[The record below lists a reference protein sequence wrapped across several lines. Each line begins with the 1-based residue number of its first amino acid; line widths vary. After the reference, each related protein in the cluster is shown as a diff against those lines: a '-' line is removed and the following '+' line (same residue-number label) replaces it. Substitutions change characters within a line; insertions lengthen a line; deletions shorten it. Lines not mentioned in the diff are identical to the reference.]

1 MGKEKRVLIIGA
13 GPAGLFCAYRLVE
26 AGIPVLLVDR
36 MSSPGRKFLLAGSSG
51 GLNCTHRGTPAELSE
66 KYYGNEALFKGLLED
81 FSPDDLIKWYKK
93 LGSDTFVGNGGKIF
107 ASLPVQ
113 EVLKHWVEKLEAANQ
128 TATGSRGIP
137 LFTFQGGLEF
147 TGFGDKAGQFMF
159 RQGDAAVELGAEYAV
174 FALGGGS
181 RPETG
186 SNGAWVNAFQ
196 AAGIQVAPLRSANCG
211 VEARW
216 SPLLRQRIAEARAGA
231 TRATAGTVQGTPD
244 GARSAAH
251 DTATARG
258 ASLDIALACSGRAT
272 TGEVVLTGYGLEGSG
287 VYSIGW
293 FIRQELEK
301 SGTCTLTVDLLPHL
315 SAEQL
320 GHRLSKPRGKNSLSN
335 YARKALGLTGLSY
348 LLFRELSPEGDLSQV
363 KNLPLAVTG
372 CRPLEEAISSAG
384 GVCLSQLDSD
394 FMLKSKPGCFVIGE
408 MADWEAPT
416 GGYLLQGCFSTA
428 YRASEKIIDLLS

>member
-26 AGIPVLLVDR
+26 AGIPVHLVDR

-51 GLNCTHRGTPAELSE
+51 GLNCTHRGTPAELSA
-66 KYYGNEALFKGLLED
+66 KYYGNEALFKGLLEG

-113 EVLKHWVEKLEAANQ
+113 EVLRRWWEKLEAANQ
-128 TATGSRGIP
+128 TAAGSRGIP

-147 TGFGDKAGQFMF
+147 TGFGAAGQFMF

-216 SPLLRQRIAEARAGA
+216 SPLLRQRIAEGC
-231 TRATAGTVQGTPD
+231 
-244 GARSAAH
+244 
-251 DTATARG
+251 

-320 GHRLSKPRGKNSLSN
+320 KRRLSKPRGKNSLSN

-363 KNLPLAVTG
+363 KNLPLAITG

>member
-13 GPAGLFCAYRLVE
+13 GPAGLFCAYCLVE

-113 EVLKHWVEKLEAANQ
+113 EVLRRWWEKLEAANQ

-159 RQGDAAVELGAEYAV
+159 RQGDAAVELGTEYAV

-216 SPLLRQRIAEARAGA
+216 SPLLRQRIAEGC
-231 TRATAGTVQGTPD
+231 
-244 GARSAAH
+244 
-251 DTATARG
+251 

-320 GHRLSKPRGKNSLSN
+320 KRRLSKPRGKNSLSN

-363 KNLPLAVTG
+363 KNLPLAITG

>member
-13 GPAGLFCAYRLVE
+13 GPAGLFCAYCLVE

-93 LGSDTFVGNGGKIF
+93 LGSDSFVGNGGKIF

-113 EVLKHWVEKLEAANQ
+113 EVLRRWWEKLEAANQ

-147 TGFGDKAGQFMF
+147 TGFGAAGQFMF

-216 SPLLRQRIAEARAGA
+216 SPLLRQRIAEGC
-231 TRATAGTVQGTPD
+231 
-244 GARSAAH
+244 
-251 DTATARG
+251 
-258 ASLDIALACSGRAT
+258 ASLDIALKCSGRAT

-320 GHRLSKPRGKNSLSN
+320 KRRLSKPRGKNSLSN

-348 LLFRELSPEGDLSQV
+348 LLFRELSPAGDLSQV
-363 KNLPLAVTG
+363 KNLPLAITG

>member
-93 LGSDTFVGNGGKIF
+93 LGSDAFVGNGGKIF
-107 ASLPVQ
+107 ASLPVL
-113 EVLKHWVEKLEAANQ
+113 EVLKHWIEKLEAANQ
-128 TATGSRGIP
+128 TAAGSRSIP

-147 TGFGDKAGQFMF
+147 TGFGADAGQFKF
-159 RQGDAAVELGAEYAV
+159 RQGDAAVELVAEYAV

-216 SPLLRQRIAEARAGA
+216 SPLLRQRIAEATARAGA
-231 TRATAGTVQGTPD
+231 TRATAG
-244 GARSAAH
+244 AAAH
-251 DTATARG
+251 AHGASASVATARG

-293 FIRQELEK
+293 YIRQELEK
-301 SGTCTLTVDLLPHL
+301 SNHCTITVDLLPHL

-320 GHRLSKPRGKNSLSN
+320 KRRLSKPRGKNSLSN

-348 LLFRELSPEGDLSQV
+348 LLFRELSPEDDLSQV

-394 FMLKSKPGCFVIGE
+394 FMLKSKPGCFVVGE

-428 YRASEKIIDLLS
+428 YRASEKIMDLLS

>member
-1 MGKEKRVLIIGA
+1 MGKEKRVLIVGA
-13 GPAGLFCAYRLVE
+13 GPAGLFCAYCLVE

-36 MSSPGRKFLLAGSSG
+36 MAAPGRKFLLAGSSG
-51 GLNCTHRGTPAELSE
+51 GLNCTHRGTPEELSE

-93 LGSDTFVGNGGKIF
+93 IGSDTFVGNGGKIF
-107 ASLPVQ
+107 AKAPVRDVLSL
-113 EVLKHWVEKLEAANQ
+113 WVERLKA
-128 TATGSRGIP
+128 SP
-137 LFTFQGGLEF
+137 LFCFQGGCEF

-159 RQGDAAVELGAEYAV
+159 RQGERVVEIGAEYAV

-196 AAGIQVAPLRSANCG
+196 AAGIQVAPLRAANCG
-211 VEARW
+211 VEAAW
-216 SPLLRQRIAEARAGA
+216 SPLLRQRIAEAEAARAKTGIPGA
-231 TRATAGTVQGTPD
+231 SYGPGAGT
-244 GARSAAH
+244 
-251 DTATARG
+251 
-258 ASLDIALACSGRAT
+258 SLYIALACSGSPS

-287 VYSIGW
+287 VYSIGY
-293 FIRQELEK
+293 FIRRELAK
-301 SGTCTLTVDLLPHL
+301 SGKCTITVDLLPHL
-315 SAEQL
+315 SAGQL
-320 GHRLSKPRGKNSLSN
+320 ARRLSKPKGKNSLSN
-335 YARKALGLTGLSY
+335 YARKTLGLSGLSY
-348 LLFRELSPEGDLSQV
+348 LLFRELSPAGDLSRV
-363 KNLPLAVTG
+363 KNLPLAISG

-384 GVCLSQLDSD
+384 GVSLSQLDSN

-428 YRASEKIIDLLS
+428 YRTSEKIIDLFS

>member
-1 MGKEKRVLIIGA
+1 MGKEKRVLIVGA

-36 MSSPGRKFLLAGSSG
+36 MVAPGRKFLLAGSSG
-51 GLNCTHRGTPAELSE
+51 GLNCTHRGTPEELSK
-66 KYYGNEALFKGLLED
+66 KYYGNEAFFKGLLED
-81 FSPDDLIKWYKK
+81 FSPTDLIKWYKK
-93 LGSDTFVGNGGKIF
+93 IGSDTFVGNGGKIF

-113 EVLKHWVEKLEAANQ
+113 EVLRRWWERL
-128 TATGSRGIP
+128 TASP
-137 LFTFQGGLEF
+137 LFTFQGNCEF
-147 TGFGDKAGQFMF
+147 TGFGGKAGQFVF

-186 SNGAWVNAFQ
+186 SNGAWVDAFQ

-216 SPLLRQRIAEARAGA
+216 SPLLRQRIATHAHGA
-231 TRATAGTVQGTPD
+231 
-244 GARSAAH
+244 
-251 DTATARG
+251 G
-258 ASLDIALACSGRAT
+258 ASLDIALECSGRAS

-287 VYSIGW
+287 VYSIGYY
-293 FIRQELEK
+293 IRQELAK
-301 SGTCTLTVDLLPHL
+301 SGKCTITADLLPHL
-315 SAEQL
+315 SAGQL
-320 GHRLSKPRGKNSLSN
+320 ARRLSKPRGKNSLSN
-335 YARKALGLTGLSY
+335 YARKALNLTGLSY
-348 LLFRELSPEGDLSQV
+348 LLFRELSPTGDLSQV
-363 KNLPLAVTG
+363 KNLSLTITG

-384 GVCLSQLDSD
+384 GVSFSQLDSNL
-394 FMLKSKPGCFVIGE
+394 MLKTKPGCFVIGE

-428 YRASEKIIDLLS
+428 FRASEKIIDLFS

>member
-26 AGIPVLLVDR
+26 AGIPVILVDR
-36 MSSPGRKFLLAGSSG
+36 MSSPGRKFLLAGYSG

-93 LGSDTFVGNGGKIF
+93 LGSDSFVGNGGKIF

-113 EVLKHWVEKLEAANQ
+113 EVLRRWWEKLEAANQ

-147 TGFGDKAGQFMF
+147 TGFGAAGQFMF

-216 SPLLRQRIAEARAGA
+216 SPLLRQRIAEGC
-231 TRATAGTVQGTPD
+231 
-244 GARSAAH
+244 
-251 DTATARG
+251 
-258 ASLDIALACSGRAT
+258 ASLDIALKCSGRAT

-320 GHRLSKPRGKNSLSN
+320 KRRLSKPRGKNSLSN

-348 LLFRELSPEGDLSQV
+348 LLFRELSPAGDLSQV
-363 KNLPLAVTG
+363 KNLPLAITG

>member
-1 MGKEKRVLIIGA
+1 MGKEKRVLIVGA

-51 GLNCTHRGTPAELSE
+51 GLNCTHRGTPAELSA

-113 EVLKHWVEKLEAANQ
+113 EVLRRWWEKLEAANH

-147 TGFGDKAGQFMF
+147 TGFGAAGQFMF
-159 RQGDAAVELGAEYAV
+159 RQGDAAVKLGAEYAV

-216 SPLLRQRIAEARAGA
+216 SPLLRQRIAEGC
-231 TRATAGTVQGTPD
+231 
-244 GARSAAH
+244 
-251 DTATARG
+251 
-258 ASLDIALACSGRAT
+258 ASLDIALKCSGRAS

-287 VYSIGW
+287 VYSIGYY
-293 FIRQELEK
+293 IRQELDK
-301 SGTCTLTVDLLPHL
+301 QGSCAITVDLLPHL

-320 GHRLSKPRGKNSLSN
+320 KRRLSKPRGKNSLSN

-348 LLFRELSPEGDLSQV
+348 LLFRELSPAGDLSQV

>member
-36 MSSPGRKFLLAGSSG
+36 MSSPGRKFLLAGYSG

-113 EVLKHWVEKLEAANQ
+113 EVLRRWWEKLEAANQ
-128 TATGSRGIP
+128 TAAGSRGIP

-147 TGFGDKAGQFMF
+147 TGFGAAGQFMF

-216 SPLLRQRIAEARAGA
+216 SPLLRERIAEGC
-231 TRATAGTVQGTPD
+231 
-244 GARSAAH
+244 
-251 DTATARG
+251 
-258 ASLDIALACSGRAT
+258 ASLDIALECSGRAP

-320 GHRLSKPRGKNSLSN
+320 KRRLSKPRGKNSLSN

-348 LLFRELSPEGDLSQV
+348 LLFRELSPDGDLSQV

-394 FMLKSKPGCFVIGE
+394 FMLKSKPGCFVVGE

>member
-13 GPAGLFCAYRLVE
+13 GPAGLFCAYCLVE

-66 KYYGNEALFKGLLED
+66 KYYGNETLFKGLLED

-93 LGSDTFVGNGGKIF
+93 LGSDSFVGNGGKIF

-113 EVLKHWVEKLEAANQ
+113 EVLRRWWEKLEAANQ
-128 TATGSRGIP
+128 TAAGSRGIP

-147 TGFGDKAGQFMF
+147 TGFGAAGQFMF

-216 SPLLRQRIAEARAGA
+216 SPLLRQRIAEGC
-231 TRATAGTVQGTPD
+231 
-244 GARSAAH
+244 
-251 DTATARG
+251 
-258 ASLDIALACSGRAT
+258 ASLDIALKCSGRAT

-320 GHRLSKPRGKNSLSN
+320 KRRLSKPRGKNSLSN

-348 LLFRELSPEGDLSQV
+348 LLFRELSPAGDLSQV
-363 KNLPLAVTG
+363 KNLPLAITG

>member
-1 MGKEKRVLIIGA
+1 MGKGKRVLIIGA

-113 EVLKHWVEKLEAANQ
+113 EVLRRWWEKLEAANQ

-147 TGFGDKAGQFMF
+147 TGFGAEAGQFMF
-159 RQGDAAVELGAEYAV
+159 RHGDAEVELGAEYAV

-216 SPLLRQRIAEARAGA
+216 SPLLRQRIAEGC
-231 TRATAGTVQGTPD
+231 
-244 GARSAAH
+244 
-251 DTATARG
+251 
-258 ASLDIALACSGRAT
+258 ASLDIALECSGRAT

-320 GHRLSKPRGKNSLSN
+320 KRRLSKPRDKNSLSN
-335 YARKALGLTGLSY
+335 YVRKALGLTGLSY

-394 FMLKSKPGCFVIGE
+394 FMLKSRPGGFVIGE

-428 YRASEKIIDLLS
+428 YRASEKIMDLLS

>member
-1 MGKEKRVLIIGA
+1 M
-13 GPAGLFCAYRLVE
+13 
-26 AGIPVLLVDR
+26 
-36 MSSPGRKFLLAGSSG
+36 
-51 GLNCTHRGTPAELSE
+51 
-66 KYYGNEALFKGLLED
+66 
-81 FSPDDLIKWYKK
+81 
-93 LGSDTFVGNGGKIF
+93 
-107 ASLPVQ
+107 
-113 EVLKHWVEKLEAANQ
+113 
-128 TATGSRGIP
+128 
-137 LFTFQGGLEF
+137 
-147 TGFGDKAGQFMF
+147 
-159 RQGDAAVELGAEYAV
+159 
-174 FALGGGS
+174 
-181 RPETG
+181 
-186 SNGAWVNAFQ
+186 
-196 AAGIQVAPLRSANCG
+196 
-211 VEARW
+211 
-216 SPLLRQRIAEARAGA
+216 
-231 TRATAGTVQGTPD
+231 
-244 GARSAAH
+244 
-251 DTATARG
+251 
-258 ASLDIALACSGRAT
+258 DIALECSGRAS

-320 GHRLSKPRGKNSLSN
+320 ERRLSKPRGKNSLSN

-394 FMLKSKPGCFVIGE
+394 FMLKSRPGCFVIGE

>member
-113 EVLKHWVEKLEAANQ
+113 EVLKHWIEKLEAANQ

-147 TGFGDKAGQFMF
+147 TGFGAAGQFMF

-216 SPLLRQRIAEARAGA
+216 SPLLRQRIAEATAQTGA
-231 TRATAGTVQGTPD
+231 
-244 GARSAAH
+244 AAH
-251 DTATARG
+251 AHGAG
-258 ASLDIALACSGRAT
+258 ASLDIALKCSGRAT

-320 GHRLSKPRGKNSLSN
+320 KRRLSKPRGKNSLSN

-348 LLFRELSPEGDLSQV
+348 LLFRELSPAGDLTQV

>member
-1 MGKEKRVLIIGA
+1 
-13 GPAGLFCAYRLVE
+13 
-26 AGIPVLLVDR
+26 
-36 MSSPGRKFLLAGSSG
+36 
-51 GLNCTHRGTPAELSE
+51 
-66 KYYGNEALFKGLLED
+66 
-81 FSPDDLIKWYKK
+81 
-93 LGSDTFVGNGGKIF
+93 
-107 ASLPVQ
+107 
-113 EVLKHWVEKLEAANQ
+113 
-128 TATGSRGIP
+128 
-137 LFTFQGGLEF
+137 
-147 TGFGDKAGQFMF
+147 MF

-216 SPLLRQRIAEARAGA
+216 SPLLRQRIAEGC
-231 TRATAGTVQGTPD
+231 
-244 GARSAAH
+244 
-251 DTATARG
+251 

-320 GHRLSKPRGKNSLSN
+320 KRRLSKPRGKNSLSN

-363 KNLPLAVTG
+363 KNLPLAITG

>member
-51 GLNCTHRGTPAELSE
+51 GLNCTHRGTPAELSA

-113 EVLKHWVEKLEAANQ
+113 EVLRRWWEKLEATNQ

-211 VEARW
+211 DEARW
-216 SPLLRQRIAEARAGA
+216 SPLLRQRIAEGC
-231 TRATAGTVQGTPD
+231 
-244 GARSAAH
+244 
-251 DTATARG
+251 

-287 VYSIGW
+287 VYSIGY

-320 GHRLSKPRGKNSLSN
+320 KRRLSKPRGKNSLSN

>member
-36 MSSPGRKFLLAGSSG
+36 MAAPGRKFLLAGASG
-51 GLNCTHRGTPAELSE
+51 GLNCTHRGTPEELSS
-66 KYYGNEALFKGLLED
+66 KYYGNEALFKELLED
-81 FSPDDLIKWYKK
+81 FSPDDLINWYKK
-93 LGSDTFVGNGGKIF
+93 IGSDTFVGNGGKIF
-107 ASLPVQ
+107 AKAPVQ
-113 EVLKHWVEKLEAANQ
+113 EVLARWLERLEGANQ
-128 TATGSRGIP
+128 AAPGSDGIP
-137 LFTFQGGLEF
+137 LFTFQGGWEF
-147 TGFGDKAGQFMF
+147 TGFGGKVGQFMF
-159 RQGDAAVELGAEYAV
+159 RQGDSAVELEAVYAV

-211 VEARW
+211 VEVQW
-216 SPLLRQRIAEARAGA
+216 SPLLRQRIVETEAEQTAQAKARAGA
-231 TRATAGTVQGTPD
+231 SGAPSASNSHGPGT
-244 GARSAAH
+244 
-251 DTATARG
+251 
-258 ASLDIALACSGRAT
+258 SLDIALACSGRAS

-293 FIRQELEK
+293 YIRQELAK
-301 SGTCTLTVDLLPHL
+301 TGKCTITIDLLPHL
-315 SAEQL
+315 SAGQL
-320 GHRLSKPRGKNSLSN
+320 ERRLSKPRGKNSLSN
-335 YARKALGLTGLSY
+335 YARKTLGLSGLPY
-348 LLFRELSPEGDLSQV
+348 LLFRELSRSGDLSQV
-363 KNLPLAVTG
+363 KNLSLTITG

-384 GVCLSQLDSD
+384 GISLSQLDSNL
-394 FMLKSKPGCFVIGE
+394 MLKSKPGCFVIGE

>member
-1 MGKEKRVLIIGA
+1 MGKGKRVLIIGA

-113 EVLKHWVEKLEAANQ
+113 EVLRRWWEKLEAANQ

-147 TGFGDKAGQFMF
+147 TGFGAEAGQFMF
-159 RQGDAAVELGAEYAV
+159 RHGDAEVELGAEYAV

-216 SPLLRQRIAEARAGA
+216 SPLLRQRIAEGC
-231 TRATAGTVQGTPD
+231 
-244 GARSAAH
+244 
-251 DTATARG
+251 
-258 ASLDIALACSGRAT
+258 ASLDIALECSGRAT

-320 GHRLSKPRGKNSLSN
+320 KRRLSKPRGKNSLSN

-394 FMLKSKPGCFVIGE
+394 FMLKSRPGGFVIGE

-428 YRASEKIIDLLS
+428 YRASEKIMDLLS

>member
-1 MGKEKRVLIIGA
+1 MGKEKRVLIVGA

-51 GLNCTHRGTPAELSE
+51 GLNCTHRGTPAELSA

-81 FSPDDLIKWYKK
+81 FSPDDLIKWYKE

-113 EVLKHWVEKLEAANQ
+113 EVLRRWWEKLEATNQ

-147 TGFGDKAGQFMF
+147 TGFGAEAGQFMF

-216 SPLLRQRIAEARAGA
+216 SPLLRQRIAEGC
-231 TRATAGTVQGTPD
+231 
-244 GARSAAH
+244 
-251 DTATARG
+251 
-258 ASLDIALACSGRAT
+258 ASLDIALKCSGRAT

-320 GHRLSKPRGKNSLSN
+320 KRRLSKPRGKNSLSN

-348 LLFRELSPEGDLSQV
+348 LLFRELSPAGDLSQV